1 MEDNWKSEAAEIA
14 YDDAPG
20 TYGECAKYV
29 RKAIQKAREEPD
41 VGWGKDAKD
50 CGP

>member
-1 MEDNWKSEAAEIA
+1 MEKDWKSKAAKYA

-29 RKAIQKAREEPD
+29 RKAIQKAR
-41 VGWGKDAKD
+41 K
-50 CGP
+50 